1 MLLKAIIS
9 ALLQRSAIG
18 QVHGLVEEVKLINLP
33 NNPWQLKLKK
43 KQEELEVVN
52 NWQVIEL

>member
-9 ALLQRSAIG
+9 ALLKRSAIG
-18 QVHGLVEEVKLINLP
+18 QVHGLAEEVKLKNLP
-33 NNPWQLKLKK
+33 NNPRQLKLKN

-52 NWQVIEL
+52 NWLV